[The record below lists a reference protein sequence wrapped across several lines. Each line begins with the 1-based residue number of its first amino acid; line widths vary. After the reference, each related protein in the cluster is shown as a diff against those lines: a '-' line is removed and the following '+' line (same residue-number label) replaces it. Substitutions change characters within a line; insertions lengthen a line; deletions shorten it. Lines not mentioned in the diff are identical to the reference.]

1 MDSLLDDSTSSAGG
15 ILQSGTVTKVVEEE
29 ECQHH
34 ANAPTT
40 GIDATSAAS
49 TKIAISKDKG
59 GIYKSYFT
67 KIFILLTSK
76 GKMIAVVLLKSANEL
91 HIRL

>member
-59 GIYKSYFT
+59 GI
-67 KIFILLTSK
+67 
-76 GKMIAVVLLKSANEL
+76 
-91 HIRL
+91 

>member
-1 MDSLLDDSTSSAGG
+1 MDDSTYSAGG

-34 ANAPTT
+34 AAPTT

-59 GIYKSYFT
+59 GIY
-67 KIFILLTSK
+67 
-76 GKMIAVVLLKSANEL
+76 N
-91 HIRL
+91 

>member
-59 GIYKSYFT
+59 G
-67 KIFILLTSK
+67 
-76 GKMIAVVLLKSANEL
+76 N
-91 HIRL
+91 

>member
-1 MDSLLDDSTSSAGG
+1 MDDSTSSAGG

-34 ANAPTT
+34 AAPTT

-59 GIYKSYFT
+59 GIYNK
-67 KIFILLTSK
+67 L
-76 GKMIAVVLLKSANEL
+76 VL
-91 HIRL
+91 IIQIGI